1 MRFSGKTVLVT
12 GGSSGIGLA
21 TAKRIAAEG
30 GRVAITGTSQNHR
43 NEASAELPGEVLI
56 IATMLPMSARRVG
69 WPSRCGSDLAG
80 SAACSLT
87 RVTAGSRPTRLSI
100 RTSTSG

>member
-30 GRVAITGTSQNHR
+30 GRAAITGTSQKHLD
-43 NEASAELPGEVLI
+43 EAAEALPGE
-56 IATMLPMSARRVG
+56 APARFASSSAVSTG
-69 WPSRCGSDLAG
+69 CSSTPALAG
-80 SAACSLT
+80 SRRT
-87 RVTAGSRPTRLSI
+87 RMWTP
-100 RTSTSG
+100 TSTSG